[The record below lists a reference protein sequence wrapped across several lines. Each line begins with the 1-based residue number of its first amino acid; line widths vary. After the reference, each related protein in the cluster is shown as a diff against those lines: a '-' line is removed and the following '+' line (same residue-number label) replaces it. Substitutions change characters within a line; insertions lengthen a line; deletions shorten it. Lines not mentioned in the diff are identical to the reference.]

1 MKPVMIIAIAVG
13 CSVAAVLGI
22 LVSLDAYS
30 AYEYEQ
36 ERIEYQKQVE
46 QAETQFQK
54 EQERLEDRIK
64 KIRSV
69 GTSNCYELHGA
80 NSDRRA
86 SCIESVEDYIWY
98 IETGLTLPEMYQE
111 AQKSC
116 RLFTWTEHFCY

>member
-54 EQERLEDRIK
+54 EQERLENTARTYTDEIDFIIK
-64 KIRSV
+64 QI
-69 GTSNCYELHGA
+69 
-80 NSDRRA
+80 
-86 SCIESVEDYIWY
+86 
-98 IETGLTLPEMYQE
+98 
-111 AQKSC
+111 
-116 RLFTWTEHFCY
+116 